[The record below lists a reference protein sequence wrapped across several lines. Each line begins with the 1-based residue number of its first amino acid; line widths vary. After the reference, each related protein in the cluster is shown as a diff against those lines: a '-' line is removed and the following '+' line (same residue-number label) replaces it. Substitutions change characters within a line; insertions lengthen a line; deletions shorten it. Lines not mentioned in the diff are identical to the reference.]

1 MEEEVANLREKLEV
15 SDMKNRLLSE
25 ECNKMKSQLEGLLH
39 VKEVG
44 IFVGIAVISKLYN
57 YSLYKIIIL
66 PCYERL
72 GMERENRET
81 VGMNNQQ

>member
-15 SDMKNRLLSE
+15 SDMKNSLLSE

-44 IFVGIAVISKLYN
+44 ISVGIAVISKLYI
-57 YSLYKIIIL
+57 LYI
-66 PCYERL
+66 RL
-72 GMERENRET
+72 FFYLVMKD
-81 VGMNNQQ
+81 

>member
-15 SDMKNRLLSE
+15 SDMKNSLLSE

-44 IFVGIAVISKLYN
+44 IYVGIAVISKLYI
-57 YSLYKIIIL
+57 LYIKL
-66 PCYERL
+66 LLYL
-72 GMERENRET
+72 VMKD
-81 VGMNNQQ
+81 

>member
-15 SDMKNRLLSE
+15 SDMKNSLLSE

-44 IFVGIAVISKLYN
+44 ISVGIAVISKLYI
-57 YSLYKIIIL
+57 LYMKL
-66 PCYERL
+66 FFYL
-72 GMERENRET
+72 VMKD
-81 VGMNNQQ
+81 

>member
-15 SDMKNRLLSE
+15 SDMKNSLLSE

-44 IFVGIAVISKLYN
+44 IFVGVAVISKLYI
-57 YSLYKIIIL
+57 LYIKL
-66 PCYERL
+66 FFYL
-72 GMERENRET
+72 VMKD
-81 VGMNNQQ
+81 

>member
-15 SDMKNRLLSE
+15 SDMKNSLLSE

-44 IFVGIAVISKLYN
+44 IFVGIAVIIKLYI
-57 YSLYKIIIL
+57 LYIKL
-66 PCYERL
+66 FFYL
-72 GMERENRET
+72 VMKD
-81 VGMNNQQ
+81 

>member
-15 SDMKNRLLSE
+15 SDMKNSLLSE

-44 IFVGIAVISKLYN
+44 IFVGIAVVSKLYI
-57 YSLYKIIIL
+57 LYIKL
-66 PCYERL
+66 FFYL
-72 GMERENRET
+72 VMKD
-81 VGMNNQQ
+81 

>member
-15 SDMKNRLLSE
+15 SDMKNSLLSE

-44 IFVGIAVISKLYN
+44 IFVGIAVISKLYI
-57 YSLYKIIIL
+57 LYI
-66 PCYERL
+66 RL
-72 GMERENRET
+72 FFYFVMKD
-81 VGMNNQQ
+81 

>member
-44 IFVGIAVISKLYN
+44 IFVGIAVISKLYI
-57 YSLYKIIIL
+57 LYIKL
-66 PCYERL
+66 LFYL
-72 GMERENRET
+72 VMKD
-81 VGMNNQQ
+81 